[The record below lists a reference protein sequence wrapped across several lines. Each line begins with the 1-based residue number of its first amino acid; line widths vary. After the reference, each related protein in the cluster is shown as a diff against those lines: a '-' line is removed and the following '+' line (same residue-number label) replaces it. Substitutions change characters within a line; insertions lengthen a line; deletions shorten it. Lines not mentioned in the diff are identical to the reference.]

1 MYKIQK
7 ELKSMNFEKNL
18 EKYKFNP
25 ARYTI
30 SVSNQRMNKAK
41 DFNKYYNNIRDNI
54 FNKTSR
60 FPPIYFYKK
69 VSNPYKYNIS
79 SVPKYLIKTN
89 EEKRFIEKLYNSL
102 TNEKDK
108 NILKD
113 LLDKNKKKIH
123 FKKDNYKPQYVDV
136 QKLLIYRPNLYSLTS
151 DPLEKNNNFLNKKS
165 NTFEAMTENIN
176 NKNNMI
182 VNTSQKEE
190 NLINCEKKINNE
202 KNELTE
208 EEQIKYK
215 YKLSDIFN
223 FRKELV
229 FLNKS
234 AEKHLFRN
242 EKNNLINFNN
252 TCPNVTYTNK
262 NSNNKSENKFYTS
275 SESKSDW
282 IPHKINNKK
291 MGTNSSVAYNILCPM
306 YSSGINRFVTA
317 SELNKNN
324 LYNESPAFRRVKS
337 ISEFIDLTRV
347 AATNT
352 LGCFDRKMKIPNFK
366 FNNNIG
372 TNQLDA
378 YHINRDLIEK
388 PL

>member
-282 IPHKINNKK
+282 IPNKINNKK